1 MAEARVQ
8 RILPAD
14 EWKKRQIET
23 LKSVGAR
30 NYAQGIS
37 MPKKDPIEA
46 GIQAQ
51 ARYEEQMKKDE
62 VLKRREA
69 ALKATN
75 INEWYAYA
83 SDLGTNRLVEGVVK
97 REKKVDKFVKG
108 WQPLLLDHVSKIDEL
123 PDVTDAD
130 REERMLENLRGL
142 KALKG
147 KWR

>member
-75 INEWYAYA
+75 ITEWFAYS
-83 SDLGTNRLVEGVVK
+83 SDLGVNRLVEGVVK
-97 REKKVDKFVKG
+97 REKKVDRFIKG
-108 WQPLLLDHVSKIDEL
+108 WQPLLVDHVTKIDEL
-123 PDVTDAD
+123 PDITDAD
-130 REERMLENLRGL
+130 RENKMLENVRGL